1 MAKELILNADLYP
14 NAFTE
19 RTDDYTAKPRING
32 TVRNEDIADL
42 IVLKRSEYR
51 KETILNI
58 LTLADQEKVDAIAQG
73 NSVVDGVGQYLVN
86 ISGSFIGEAALFD
99 PEVNKLGIT
108 YTIGKMLRKTLNTV
122 KVKTGAAK
130 IGPVINKITDST
142 TEEINLQLTSG
153 SAAVIDGD
161 NIKVAGDDKV
171 VGVFFTLTGGSPQK
185 APLVVHNNPS
195 QLTVL
200 MPVLAD
206 GEYTLSITTQYG
218 HGNKLIKEPRT
229 YTFPTLLYVGDKPSG
244 GGGDE
249 NPDIL

>member
-14 NAFTE
+14 NAVTE
-19 RTDDYTAKPRING
+19 RTDDYTAKPRISG
-32 TVRNEDIADL
+32 TTRNADIADR

-58 LTLADQEKVDAIAQG
+58 LTLADQEKVDAIAEG

-86 ISGSFIGEAALFD
+86 ISGPFIGEAAMFN

-108 YTIGKMLRKTLNTV
+108 YTIGKVLRDTLNTV
-122 KVKTGAAK
+122 KVKTGSAK

-142 TEEINLQLTSG
+142 TGEVNQQLTSG

-161 NIKVAGDDKV
+161 NIKIAGDESV
-171 VGVFFTLTGGSPQK
+171 VGVFFTQSGKSPLK

-206 GEYTLSITTQYG
+206 GEYSLSITTQFG
-218 HGNKLIKEPRT
+218 HGSKLIKEPRT
-229 YTFPTLLYVGDKPSG
+229 YTFPTLLYVGDKPG
-244 GGGDE
+244 GGGDDE